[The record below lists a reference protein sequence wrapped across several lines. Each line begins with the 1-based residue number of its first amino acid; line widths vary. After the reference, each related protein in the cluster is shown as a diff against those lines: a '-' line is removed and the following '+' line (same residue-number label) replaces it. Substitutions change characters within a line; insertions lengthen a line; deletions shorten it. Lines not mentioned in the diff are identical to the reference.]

1 MVSQSHS
8 RIQGDEAKTT
18 AINLDSLGTVKG
30 AVDGRH
36 ISNGFGGCLEEIKSL
51 EDDLSR
57 VESPPMDDRSNF
69 VSGAQDD
76 DIILPQGTRMTNLN
90 IH

>member
-36 ISNGFGGCLEEIKSL
+36 ISNGFG
-51 EDDLSR
+51 D
-57 VESPPMDDRSNF
+57 
-69 VSGAQDD
+69 A
-76 DIILPQGTRMTNLN
+76 
-90 IH
+90 